1 MATTSIELIE
11 EFEPRPTGAGIA
23 KPVPPSAFVRHE
35 AGVAEMRW
43 ETVPPTLITP
53 TDRFFVRNQGK
64 TARVD
69 PARWRLRIEG
79 PAVDAPFDLG
89 YDELLRLPAVTL
101 TRALE
106 CAGNGRRFYSR
117 QHSVTPPG
125 TRWSLGGI
133 GVAEWTGVP
142 LKELLDRARMG
153 RRAVDVMPI
162 GLDEQG
168 VRRPMPVAR
177 AVEDDTILAYAM
189 NGEPLAQDHGFP
201 GRVLVP
207 GWAGIASIKWV
218 GSILVSDRP
227 LLSRWNTE
235 VYVLK
240 GVDHAPQS
248 HPYGRPVTTQVV
260 KSALELPWPARLP
273 PGSITIRGRSW
284 SGSGAIGK
292 VEVSTDGGR
301 RWKPARLLPPNI
313 PMAWTRWEFDW
324 HGSPGMYAIRARATD
339 DHGNT
344 QPDQAPWNEL
354 GYLYDAVI
362 AHPVTVVPGIID
374 LRTGKGAGKSD
385 PEVIP
390 LRD

>member
-1 MATTSIELIE
+1 
-11 EFEPRPTGAGIA
+11 
-23 KPVPPSAFVRHE
+23 
-35 AGVAEMRW
+35 
-43 ETVPPTLITP
+43 
-53 TDRFFVRNQGK
+53 
-64 TARVD
+64 
-69 PARWRLRIEG
+69 
-79 PAVDAPFDLG
+79 
-89 YDELLRLPAVTL
+89 
-101 TRALE
+101 
-106 CAGNGRRFYSR
+106 
-117 QHSVTPPG
+117 
-125 TRWSLGGI
+125 LGGI

-153 RRAVDVMPI
+153 RRAVDVMPV

-168 VRRPMPVAR
+168 VRRPMRVAK
-177 AVEDDTILAYAM
+177 AVEEDTILAYAM
-189 NGEPLAQDHGFP
+189 NGEPLAPDHGFP

-218 GSILVSDRP
+218 GSIVVSDRP

-240 GVDHAPQS
+240 GLDHAPPS
-248 HPYGRPVTTQVV
+248 HPYGWPVTTQAV

-273 PGSITIRGRSW
+273 PGAITIRGRSW
-284 SGSGAIGK
+284 SGAGAIGK

-344 QPDQAPWNEL
+344 QPDRAAWNEL

-362 AHPVTVVPGIID
+362 PHPVTVVPDVRHLVGSSERRRSGSLASPEIID
-374 LRTGKGAGKSD
+374 LRMGRGTGESD
-385 PEVIP
+385 PKFIP
-390 LRD
+390 VRD